1 MSRSRFN
8 FCSSSFLYNQ
18 LQSYKDKV
26 LVLDTRNQEDY
37 VTHAISG
44 SINLGINQMEEYMQ
58 IKKEIDNITQI
69 TLNDLP
75 ELMTMIEKEKFS
87 QRKRSYTILV
97 VSETSFPQELISQVK
112 TLSNSD
118 ELADSYDIPQKY
130 ITDEVEKLVLNSPE
144 KDAVSLGFRLHQLL
158 QEDKVREL
166 YILVDG
172 ANNFFER
179 YPYMDPSYH
188 PNASAFLRTNSLITA
203 KLDITYNFPNDI
215 YDNRLFLGSY
225 NQASQYVLIQGL
237 GITHVVNVTAE
248 CTNVHEAKG
257 IKYLHIVILDEKQV
271 DVMKFFKDAY
281 EFIDAALSVDNKNK
295 VLLHCA
301 LGKSRSATITIM
313 FLMKKFNWS
322 AEKALEYVKSRR
334 RIVDPNYGFLEQLDK
349 FEKIH
354 CNFENKESGSE
365 KVEKENEEKEK

>member
-1 MSRSRFN
+1 MSRSLRFN
-8 FCSSSFLYNQ
+8 FCCSSFLYNQ

-26 LVLDTRNQEDY
+26 LVLDTRNQDDF

-44 SINLGINQMEEYMQ
+44 SINLGINQMEEYMK
-58 IKKEIDNITQI
+58 IKKEINEITEI
-69 TLNDLP
+69 TLADLP
-75 ELMTMIEKEKFS
+75 DLMTIVEKEKFN
-87 QRKRSYTILV
+87 QRKRSYTILIL
-97 VSETSFPQELISQVK
+97 SESSFPQEFISQVK
-112 TLSNSD
+112 AMTKSD
-118 ELADSYDIPQKY
+118 EYADFYDIPQKY
-130 ITDEVEKLVLNSPE
+130 INDEIEKWVLNTPE

-179 YPYMDPSYH
+179 YPYMDPSFH
-188 PNASAFLRTNSLITA
+188 PNAQAFLRTNSLVNA

-225 NQASQYVLIQGL
+225 NQAAQYVLIQGL

-281 EFIDAALSVDNKNK
+281 EFIDAALNEDNKNK
-295 VLLHCA
+295 ILLHCA

-322 AEKALEYVKSRR
+322 AEKALEYVKMRR
-334 RIVDPNYGFLEQLDK
+334 RIVDPNYGFLEQLDR

-354 CNFENKESGSE
+354 CNFDNKEKS
-365 KVEKENEEKEK
+365 EKENEVKEK